1 MFSLDAQKENACQ
14 ACGESANLV
23 SCNTCTYAYHA
34 KCLIPPLK
42 DASVE
47 NWRCPECVRY
57 WICSLLCLWWNSL
70 RMFFFFIKICLQVS
84 PLSEMDKILDCEM
97 RPTISDEQDS
107 SDAAP
112 KQVSVKQYL
121 VKWKGLSYLHCS
133 WYCLFLSF
141 FVLF

>member
-1 MFSLDAQKENACQ
+1 MRKILNLFIIVFRMLYVTEN
-14 ACGESANLV
+14 
-23 SCNTCTYAYHA
+23 
-34 KCLIPPLK
+34 I
-42 DASVE
+42 
-47 NWRCPECVRY
+47 
-57 WICSLLCLWWNSL
+57 I
-70 RMFFFFIKICLQVS
+70 FKICLQVS

-133 WYCLFLSF
+133 WYCFFSF